1 VIFCVTAQV
10 LKITVHVDDVVQET
24 ETWLK
29 LRVRDFMKNPETRGL
44 KLETETS
51 QFVNFAKVLQKNV
64 VIASNLNFFEF
75 LVVSSLQI
83 QQKKQFVQL

>member
-1 VIFCVTAQV
+1 VTAQV

>member
-1 VIFCVTAQV
+1 MTAQV

-75 LVVSSLQI
+75 LVASSLQI

>member
-1 VIFCVTAQV
+1 MTAQV